1 MLSRIKM
8 LKEQDMFEYILGLSQ
23 IDNEYLKKFPEI
35 IEEIDKIRDRWDKI
49 QVKTKE
55 IFDIIKTKPT
65 RKEFAMEANK
75 YQFKG
80 LLFTMLDGRGLNTK
94 ALKWDHVK
102 EWKI

>member
-1 MLSRIKM
+1 M
-8 LKEQDMFEYILGLSQ
+8 
-23 IDNEYLKKFPEI
+23 N
-35 IEEIDKIRDRWDKI
+35 
-49 QVKTKE
+49 